1 MKIFQM
7 FGKSVLAVSCLTV
20 AAGVLVTSASAKTTL
35 RVAYSSISGSAV
47 VPWIAI
53 DKGLFAKYDLD
64 VELIYV
70 AGSQAMQSLLSGTT
84 PIGLQGIEPVFRV
97 NAHGSDTV
105 MILGLVTKP
114 PFSIIVRPEIKDYRE
129 LKGKAMGITRYGSS
143 TDMLLRLTLEKW
155 GFKPESDVPILQMGG
170 VPPILAGMQSK
181 RIFGGPLSLPT
192 LARAKQEGYRELA
205 DVADLVSDYQV
216 AGIVTRRSFIKQNG
230 DAVRGFLKAV
240 IEATATFKND
250 PATARKVMRE
260 RLKIDD
266 PSVIE
271 ETQKN
276 YPRYM
281 PMVPYPSRAGIAVI
295 KSFLDKTD
303 AAVRPLSI
311 DDQIDNQIV
320 RELEQS
326 GFINGAYRSK

>member
-1 MKIFQM
+1 
-7 FGKSVLAVSCLTV
+7 V
-20 AAGVLVTSASAKTTL
+20 
-35 RVAYSSISGSAV
+35 RAY
-47 VPWIAI
+47 
-53 DKGLFAKYDLD
+53 K
-64 VELIYV
+64 
-70 AGSQAMQSLLSGTT
+70 
-84 PIGLQGIEPVFRV
+84 
-97 NAHGSDTV
+97 
-105 MILGLVTKP
+105 
-114 PFSIIVRPEIKDYRE
+114 
-129 LKGKAMGITRYGSS
+129 
-143 TDMLLRLTLEKW
+143 
-155 GFKPESDVPILQMGG
+155 
-170 VPPILAGMQSK
+170 
-181 RIFGGPLSLPT
+181 
-192 LARAKQEGYRELA
+192 KQ
-205 DVADLVSDYQV
+205 
-216 AGIVTRRSFIKQNG
+216 I
-230 DAVRGFLKAV
+230 

-320 RELEQS
+320 RELEQG
-326 GFINGAYRSK
+326 GFINSAYRSK